1 MEREKKEKR
10 KYFLPL
16 WKRMKP
22 AQWIVLGFF
31 GVIFVGGLLLSL
43 PICSATGQSVGL
55 LNGMFTA
62 TTSVCVTGLIV
73 VDTGLAFS
81 HVGHFL
87 ILCLIQLGGLGFMT
101 IATVLFRMMRKRI
114 TLKQRMLIQ
123 ESMNQDSLAG
133 MVRLIRNVVSITIL
147 IETTGAVLLAFSF
160 VPKFGLKTGVF
171 YSVFIAIS
179 AFCNAGLDPLGQFQS
194 LTAYTGDVELNLT
207 VMMLIILGGLGF
219 TVIYDVWK
227 EHRWKKFSLHTKLA
241 LSMTAVL
248 VIAGTVL
255 FTLMEW
261 NNPATMGPLPA
272 GEKVLA
278 GAFQSVTTRT
288 AGFNSIDQG
297 AMTNGSF
304 LLTLILMFIGA
315 APGSTGGGIKVTTF
329 FVLLLT
335 TYSIVCGRQEAVVGK
350 RSLGKDL
357 IRRAAAIAVLAMMLV
372 LLSTLLICVIETNNP
387 QVTLETAL
395 YECISALA
403 TVGLSCGLTPNLSS
417 SSKLILM
424 FLMFCGRVGPLTITT
439 ALANGQKKSA
449 IRYPESRI
457 MIG

>member
-55 LNGMFTA
+55 LNGMFTS

-194 LTAYTGDVELNLT
+194 LTAYTGDVGLNLT

-248 VIAGTVL
+248 VIAGAVL

-335 TYSIVCGRQEAVVGK
+335 TYSIVCGRQEAVIGK

-424 FLMFCGRVGPLTITT
+424 FLMFCGRVGPLTIST